1 MKKVQLTREFVDTVN
16 GTLEELY
23 ETFKHKNIQTGFHNR
38 EGGSVAVV
46 KERKILISLLEVW
59 EYHQEGLKADD
70 VLKTI
75 FLHELGHILS
85 DDEGLY
91 KESDDF
97 SAVLMN
103 EHYAWDFADELRSTN
118 KIRVSHDIWNELKKQ
133 ALNSYSIGGE

>member
-46 KERKILISLLEVW
+46 KDRKILISLLEVW
-59 EYHQEGLKADD
+59 KYHQSGFNADD

-85 DDEGLY
+85 DDEGLFKHNAEGKNQI
-91 KESDDF
+91 KE
-97 SAVLMN
+97 N
-103 EHYAWDFADELRSTN
+103 EYMAWDFADEVRN
-118 KIRVSHDIWNELKKQ
+118 KHKVLVSHNVWNQLKKE
-133 ALNSYSIGGE
+133 ALESYKGGK